1 MPLPEKNNRV
11 IITSALPYAN
21 GDLHIGHLLEHVQTD
36 IWVRLLRA
44 NNITCHY
51 VCASDAH
58 GTPIMLRAKE
68 LDTEPEKMVEEFR
81 SSHMKDLES
90 FNISHDNFYT
100 THSEENK
107 YFSELIYNKA
117 KESGF
122 IESKKIEQL
131 FDESAGLFLSD
142 RYVKGTCPK
151 CSAEEQYGDN
161 CEICGAKYEAVE
173 LINPVST
180 ISGQKPVVKTSEHVF
195 FKLSKLETNVASWM
209 KATPLQEAVKN
220 KLEEWFQQGL
230 KDWDI
235 SRDSPYFGF
244 EIPDMPGKY
253 FYVWLDAPIG
263 YIASLENHLRAK
275 NDESAE
281 EIWSETANTE
291 IYHFIGK
298 DIMNFHALF
307 WPALLETSKFKK
319 PSNVFVHGFLGLN
332 GAKMSKSK
340 GNFLSMRDYLDILD
354 ADYIRYYLAS
364 KLSPSIDDIDL
375 NYDDFQKK
383 VNSDLVGKF
392 VNIASRSAGF
402 LKRNDNQIGDI
413 IDYEF
418 YENFISSKNE
428 ITNLFADLEYSKAIK
443 EIMKLADSA
452 NAYVDE
458 KKPWIL
464 ARDKKN
470 SEEVIKIA
478 STTINLFRVINTYLK
493 IVIPET
499 CSKGESFLNE
509 IIGSIDDIDTP
520 LTNHKLASFSPILK
534 RLEDEKLEALIQRG
548 SNG

>member
-1 MPLPEKNNRV
+1 MPLPKKNNRV
-11 IITSALPYAN
+11 IVTSALPYAN
-21 GDLHIGHLLEHVQTD
+21 GDLHIGHLLEHIQTD
-36 IWVRLLRA
+36 IWVRLLRV
-44 NNITCHY
+44 NNITCYY

-58 GTPIMLRAKE
+58 GTPIMLKAKE
-68 LDTEPEKMVEEFR
+68 LETEPEKMVEEFR
-81 SSHMKDLES
+81 SSHIRDLRS

-107 YFSELIYNKA
+107 YFSNLIYTRA

-122 IESKKIEQL
+122 IENQQIEQL
-131 FDESAGLFLSD
+131 FDEKAGLFLSD

-151 CSAEEQYGDN
+151 CSAENQYGDN
-161 CEICGAKYEAVE
+161 CEVCGAKYEAAE

-180 ISGQKPVVKTSEHVF
+180 ISGEKPIVKTSEHVF
-195 FKLSKLETNVASWM
+195 FKLSKLESNVANWM
-209 KATPLQEAVKN
+209 KDTPLQDAVKN

-244 EIPDMPGKY
+244 EIPDMPDKY

-263 YIASLENHLRAK
+263 YIASLENFLRSETK
-275 NDESAE
+275 ESAE
-281 EIWSETANTE
+281 EIWSENVNTE

-307 WPALLETSKFKK
+307 WPALLETSNFKK

-340 GNFLSMRDYLDILD
+340 GNFLSMRDYIDILD
-354 ADYIRYYLAS
+354 VDYIRYYLAS

-375 NYDDFQKK
+375 KYDDFQKK

-402 LKRNDNQIGDI
+402 LKKNDNQIGNN
-413 IDYEF
+413 IDTDF
-418 YENFISSKNE
+418 YEKFISSKAE
-428 ITNLFADLEYSKAIK
+428 IIDLFADLEYSKAIK

-452 NAYVDE
+452 NTYVDE

-464 ARDKKN
+464 AKDEKN
-470 SEEVIKIA
+470 NEEVIKIA

-493 IVIPET
+493 IVIPDT
-499 CSKGESFLNE
+499 CSKGESFLNA
-509 IIGSIDDIDTP
+509 IVSSMDDIDTP
-520 LTNHKLASFSPILK
+520 LTNHKLDSFSPILN
-534 RLEDEKLEALIQRG
+534 RLEDENLEALIERG
-548 SNG
+548 LNG

>member
-81 SSHMKDLES
+81 SSHMRDLES
-90 FNISHDNFYT
+90 FNISHDNFHT

-122 IESKKIEQL
+122 IESKEIEQL
-131 FDESAGLFLSD
+131 FDEGAGLFLSD

-151 CSAEEQYGDN
+151 CSAEDQYGDN
-161 CEICGAKYEAVE
+161 CEICGAKYEAAE

-195 FKLSKLETNVASWM
+195 FKLSKLETNVANWM

-275 NDESAE
+275 SDESAE

-402 LKRNDNQIGDI
+402 LKKNDNQIGNS
-413 IDYEF
+413 IDREF

-464 ARDKKN
+464 AKDEKNRD
-470 SEEVIKIA
+470 EVIKIA

-499 CSKGESFLNE
+499 CSRGESFLNE
-509 IIGSIDDIDTP
+509 KIDSIDDIDTP
-520 LTNHKLASFSPILK
+520 LTNHKLDSFSPILN

>member
-68 LDTEPEKMVEEFR
+68 LATEPEKMVEEFR
-81 SSHMKDLES
+81 SSHMKDLGS

-122 IESKKIEQL
+122 IESKQIEQL

-151 CSAEEQYGDN
+151 CSAEDQYGDN
-161 CEICGAKYEAVE
+161 CEICGAKYEAAE

-195 FKLSKLETNVASWM
+195 FKLSKLETNVANWM

-275 NDESAE
+275 SDESAE
-281 EIWSETANTE
+281 EIWSETADTE

-402 LKRNDNQIGDI
+402 LKKNDNQIGNS
-413 IDYEF
+413 IDNEF

-464 ARDKKN
+464 AKDEKNRD
-470 SEEVIKIA
+470 EVIKIA

-493 IVIPET
+493 IVIPDT

-520 LTNHKLASFSPILK
+520 LTNHKLDSFSPILN

>member
-44 NNITCHY
+44 NNINCHY

-81 SSHMKDLES
+81 SSHMRDLES

-122 IESKKIEQL
+122 IESKQIEQL
-131 FDESAGLFLSD
+131 FDKSAGLFLSD

-151 CSAEEQYGDN
+151 CSAEDQYGDN
-161 CEICGAKYEAVE
+161 CEICGAKYEAAE

-180 ISGQKPVVKTSEHVF
+180 ISGQKPVVKNSEHVF
-195 FKLSKLETNVASWM
+195 FKLSKLETNVTNWM

-263 YIASLENHLRAK
+263 YIASLENYLRAK

-281 EIWSETANTE
+281 EVWSETANTE

-402 LKRNDNQIGDI
+402 LKKNDNQIGNI
-413 IDYEF
+413 IDHEF
-418 YENFISSKNE
+418 YDNFISSKNE
-428 ITNLFADLEYSKAIK
+428 ITDLFADLEYSKAIK

-464 ARDKKN
+464 AKDEKN
-470 SEEVIKIA
+470 KDEVIKIA

-493 IVIPET
+493 IVIPNT

-509 IIGSIDDIDTP
+509 IISSIDDIDTP
-520 LTNHKLASFSPILK
+520 LTNHKLDSFSPILN

>member
-1 MPLPEKNNRV
+1 MPLPKKNNRV
-11 IITSALPYAN
+11 IVTSALPYAN
-21 GDLHIGHLLEHVQTD
+21 GHLHIGHLLEHVQTD

-44 NNITCHY
+44 NNIACHY

-68 LDTEPEKMVEEFR
+68 LKTEPEKMVEEFR
-81 SSHMKDLES
+81 SSHIKDLES

-107 YFSELIYNKA
+107 YYSELIYIKA

-122 IESKKIEQL
+122 IESKEIEQL

-151 CSAEEQYGDN
+151 CSAEDQYGDN
-161 CEICGAKYEAVE
+161 CEVCGAKYEAAE

-180 ISGQKPVVKTSEHVF
+180 ISDQKPVIKTSEHVF
-195 FKLSKLETNVASWM
+195 FKLSKLDTNVANWM

-263 YIASLENHLRAK
+263 YIASLENYLK
-275 NDESAE
+275 SNNKESAE
-281 EIWSETANTE
+281 EIWSETADTE

-319 PSNVFVHGFLGLN
+319 PTNVFVHGFLGLN

-402 LKRNDNQIGDI
+402 LKKNNNLIGNI
-413 IDYEF
+413 IDSEF
-418 YENFISSKNE
+418 YENFISSKDE

-443 EIMKLADSA
+443 EIMKLADLA
-452 NAYVDE
+452 NAYVDD

-464 ARDKKN
+464 AKDEKN
-470 SEEVIKIA
+470 KEEVIKIA

-493 IVIPET
+493 IVIPAT
-499 CSKGESFLNE
+499 CSKGESFLKE
-509 IIGSIDDIDTP
+509 KTSSIDDIDAP
-520 LTNHKLASFSPILK
+520 LTNHKLDTFSPILN

>member
-68 LDTEPEKMVEEFR
+68 LETEPEKMVEEFR
-81 SSHMKDLES
+81 SSHMKDLGS

-122 IESKKIEQL
+122 IESKQIEQL

-151 CSAEEQYGDN
+151 CSAEDQYGDN
-161 CEICGAKYEAVE
+161 CEICGAKYEAAE

-195 FKLSKLETNVASWM
+195 FKLSKLETNVANWM

-244 EIPDMPGKY
+244 EIPDMSGKY

-402 LKRNDNQIGDI
+402 LKKNDNQIGNS
-413 IDYEF
+413 IDREF

-464 ARDKKN
+464 AKDEKNRD
-470 SEEVIKIA
+470 EVIKIA

-499 CSKGESFLNE
+499 CSRGESFLNE
-509 IIGSIDDIDTP
+509 KIGSIDDIDTP
-520 LTNHKLASFSPILK
+520 LTNHKLDSFSPILN

>member
-68 LDTEPEKMVEEFR
+68 LETEPEKMVEEFR
-81 SSHMKDLES
+81 SSHMKDLDS

-122 IESKKIEQL
+122 IESKQIEQL

-151 CSAEEQYGDN
+151 CSAEDQYGDN
-161 CEICGAKYEAVE
+161 CEICGAKYEAAE

-195 FKLSKLETNVASWM
+195 FKLSKLETNVANWM
-209 KATPLQEAVKN
+209 KTTPLQEAVKN

-244 EIPDMPGKY
+244 EIPDMSGKY

-375 NYDDFQKK
+375 NYNDFQKK

-402 LKRNDNQIGDI
+402 LKKNDNQIGNS
-413 IDYEF
+413 IDRKF

-464 ARDKKN
+464 AKDEKNRD
-470 SEEVIKIA
+470 EVIKIA

-499 CSKGESFLNE
+499 CSRGESFLNE
-509 IIGSIDDIDTP
+509 TIGSIDDIDTP
-520 LTNHKLASFSPILK
+520 LTNHKLDSFSPILN

>member
-68 LDTEPEKMVEEFR
+68 LATETEKMVEEFR
-81 SSHMKDLES
+81 SSHMKDLGS

-122 IESKKIEQL
+122 IESKQIEQL

-151 CSAEEQYGDN
+151 CSAEDQYGDN
-161 CEICGAKYEAVE
+161 CEICGAKYEAAE

-195 FKLSKLETNVASWM
+195 FKLSKLETNVANWM

-275 NDESAE
+275 SDESAE

-402 LKRNDNQIGDI
+402 LKKNDNQIGNS
-413 IDYEF
+413 IDNEF

-464 ARDKKN
+464 AKDEKNRD
-470 SEEVIKIA
+470 EVIKIA

-493 IVIPET
+493 IVIPDT

-520 LTNHKLASFSPILK
+520 LTNHKLDSFSPILN

>member
-1 MPLPEKNNRV
+1 MPLPEKNNHV

-68 LDTEPEKMVEEFR
+68 LATEPEKMVEEFR
-81 SSHMKDLES
+81 SSHMKDLDS

-122 IESKKIEQL
+122 IESKQIEQL

-151 CSAEEQYGDN
+151 CSAEDQYGDN
-161 CEICGAKYEAVE
+161 CEICGAKYEAAE

-195 FKLSKLETNVASWM
+195 FKLSKLETNVANWM
-209 KATPLQEAVKN
+209 KATPLQEAVRN

-263 YIASLENHLRAK
+263 YIASLENHLRSK

-402 LKRNDNQIGDI
+402 LKQNDNQIGNS
-413 IDYEF
+413 IDREF

-464 ARDKKN
+464 AKDEKNRD
-470 SEEVIKIA
+470 EVIKIA

-499 CSKGESFLNE
+499 CSRGESFLNE
-509 IIGSIDDIDTP
+509 KIGSIDDIDTP
-520 LTNHKLASFSPILK
+520 LTNHKLDSFSPILN

>member
-68 LDTEPEKMVEEFR
+68 LETEPEKMVEEFR
-81 SSHMKDLES
+81 SSHMKDLGS

-122 IESKKIEQL
+122 IESKQIEQL

-151 CSAEEQYGDN
+151 CSAEDQYGDN
-161 CEICGAKYEAVE
+161 CEICGAKYEAAE

-195 FKLSKLETNVASWM
+195 FKLSKLETNVANWM

-244 EIPDMPGKY
+244 EIPDMSGKY

-402 LKRNDNQIGDI
+402 LKKNDNQIGNS
-413 IDYEF
+413 IDREF

-464 ARDKKN
+464 AKDEKNRD
-470 SEEVIKIA
+470 EVIKIA

-499 CSKGESFLNE
+499 CSRGESFLNE
-509 IIGSIDDIDTP
+509 TIGSIDDIDTP
-520 LTNHKLASFSPILK
+520 LTNHKLDSFSPILN

>member
-1 MPLPEKNNRV
+1 MPLPKKNNSV
-11 IITSALPYAN
+11 IVTSALPYAN

-44 NNITCHY
+44 KNITCHY

-68 LDTEPEKMVEEFR
+68 LGTEPEKMVEEFR
-81 SSHMKDLES
+81 SSHKKDLKS
-90 FNISHDNFYT
+90 FSISHDNFYT

-107 YFSELIYNKA
+107 YFSELIYNKS

-122 IESKKIEQL
+122 IESKQIEQL

-151 CSAEEQYGDN
+151 CSAEDQYGDN
-161 CEICGAKYEAVE
+161 CEVCGAKYEAAE

-180 ISGQKPVVKTSEHVF
+180 ISDQKPVIKTSEHVF
-195 FKLSKLETNVASWM
+195 FKLSKLETNVANWM

-220 KLEEWFQQGL
+220 KLEEWFKQGL

-263 YIASLENHLRAK
+263 YIASLENYLKSK
-275 NDESAE
+275 NKQSAE

-402 LKRNDNQIGDI
+402 LKKNNNQIGSI
-413 IDYEF
+413 IDSEF

-443 EIMKLADSA
+443 EIMKLADLA
-452 NAYVDE
+452 NAYVDD

-464 ARDKKN
+464 AKDEKN
-470 SEEVIKIA
+470 KEEVIKIA

-493 IVIPET
+493 IVIPDT
-499 CSKGESFLNE
+499 CTKGESFLKDKTN
-509 IIGSIDDIDTP
+509 SIDDIDTP
-520 LTNHKLASFSPILK
+520 LTNHKLDTFSPILN

>member
-11 IITSALPYAN
+11 IVTSALPYAN
-21 GDLHIGHLLEHVQTD
+21 GDLHIGHLLEHIQTD

-58 GTPIMLRAKE
+58 GTPIMLKAKE
-68 LDTEPEKMVEEFR
+68 LETEPEKMVEEFR
-81 SSHMKDLES
+81 SSHIRDLRS

-107 YFSELIYNKA
+107 YFSDLIYTRA

-122 IESKKIEQL
+122 IENQQIEQL
-131 FDESAGLFLSD
+131 FDEKAGLFLSD

-151 CSAEEQYGDN
+151 CSAENQYGDN
-161 CEICGAKYEAVE
+161 CEVCGAKYEAAE

-180 ISGQKPVVKTSEHVF
+180 ISGEKPIVKASEHVF
-195 FKLSKLETNVASWM
+195 FKLSKLESNVANWM

-402 LKRNDNQIGDI
+402 LKKNDNQIGDI

-520 LTNHKLASFSPILK
+520 LTNHKLAPFSPILK

>member
-151 CSAEEQYGDN
+151 CSAEDQYGDN
-161 CEICGAKYEAVE
+161 CEICGAKYEAAE

-195 FKLSKLETNVASWM
+195 FKLSKLETNVANWM

-402 LKRNDNQIGDI
+402 LKKNDNQIGDI

-520 LTNHKLASFSPILK
+520 LTNHKLAPFSPILK
-534 RLEDEKLEALIQRG
+534 RLEDEKLEALVQRG

>member
-11 IITSALPYAN
+11 IVTSALPYAN

-36 IWVRLLRA
+36 IWVRLLRT

-68 LDTEPEKMVEEFR
+68 LGIEPEKMVEEFR
-81 SSHMKDLES
+81 SSHIKDLQS

-100 THSEENK
+100 THSDENK
-107 YFSELIYNKA
+107 YFSELIYKKA

-122 IESKKIEQL
+122 IESRQIEQL

-151 CSAEEQYGDN
+151 CSAEDQYGDN
-161 CEICGAKYEAVE
+161 CEICGAKYEAAE
-173 LINPVST
+173 LGDPVST
-180 ISGQKPVVKTSEHVF
+180 ISGQKPVVRSSEHVF
-195 FKLSKLETNVASWM
+195 FELSKLESNVAAWM
-209 KATPLQEAVKN
+209 KSTPLQEAVKN

-230 KDWDI
+230 RDWDI

-244 EIPDMPGKY
+244 EIPDMPDKY

-263 YIASLENHLRAK
+263 YIASLENYLNSETK
-275 NDESAE
+275 ETAE
-281 EIWSETANTE
+281 DIWSESANTE

-375 NYDDFQKK
+375 NYEDFQQK

-402 LKRNDNQIGDI
+402 LKKNDNQIGNDI
-413 IDYEF
+413 DLEIYKK
-418 YENFISSKNE
+418 FISSKDK

-458 KKPWIL
+458 NKPWIL
-464 ARDKKN
+464 AKDDKNK
-470 SEEVIKIA
+470 EEVIKIS
-478 STTINLFRVINTYLK
+478 STTINLFRVINFYLK
-493 IVIPET
+493 IVIPDT
-499 CSKGESFLNE
+499 CSKGERFLNE
-509 IIGSIDDIDTP
+509 SINSINDIDAP
-520 LTNHKLASFSPILK
+520 LTNHKINFFSPILN
-534 RLEDEKLEALIQRG
+534 RLEDENLEALIKRG

>member
-1 MPLPEKNNRV
+1 MPLPKKNNRV

-68 LDTEPEKMVEEFR
+68 LETEPEKMVEEFR
-81 SSHMKDLES
+81 SSHMKDLRS

-122 IESKKIEQL
+122 IESKQIEQL

-151 CSAEEQYGDN
+151 CSAEDQYGDN
-161 CEICGAKYEAVE
+161 CEICGAKYEAAE

-195 FKLSKLETNVASWM
+195 FKLSKLETNVANWM

-220 KLEEWFQQGL
+220 KLEEWFRQGL

-263 YIASLENHLRAK
+263 YIASLENHLRAR

-281 EIWSETANTE
+281 EIWSETADTE

-307 WPALLETSKFKK
+307 WPALLETSNFKK

-402 LKRNDNQIGDI
+402 LKKNDNQIGTDI
-413 IDYEF
+413 DHEF

-428 ITNLFADLEYSKAIK
+428 IINLFADLEYSKAIK

-464 ARDKKN
+464 AKDEKN
-470 SEEVIKIA
+470 KEEVIKIA
-478 STTINLFRVINTYLK
+478 GTTINLFRVINTYLK
-493 IVIPET
+493 IVIPDT
-499 CSKGESFLNE
+499 CSKGETFLNE
-509 IIGSIDDIDTP
+509 IISSIDDIDTP
-520 LTNHKLASFSPILK
+520 LTNHKLGSFSPILN

>member
-68 LDTEPEKMVEEFR
+68 LETEPEKMVEEFR

-122 IESKKIEQL
+122 IESKQIEQL

-151 CSAEEQYGDN
+151 CSAEDQYGDN
-161 CEICGAKYEAVE
+161 CEICGAKYEAAE

-195 FKLSKLETNVASWM
+195 FKLSKLETNVANWM
-209 KATPLQEAVKN
+209 KTTPLQEAVKN

-244 EIPDMPGKY
+244 EIPDMSGKY

-375 NYDDFQKK
+375 NYNDFQKK

-402 LKRNDNQIGDI
+402 LKKNDNQIGNS
-413 IDYEF
+413 IDRKF

-464 ARDKKN
+464 AKDEKNRD
-470 SEEVIKIA
+470 EVIKIA

-499 CSKGESFLNE
+499 CSRGESFLNE
-509 IIGSIDDIDTP
+509 TIGSIDDIDTP
-520 LTNHKLASFSPILK
+520 LTNHKLDSFSPILN

>member
-1 MPLPEKNNRV
+1 MTQDSEKRSILV
-11 IITSALPYAN
+11 TSALPYAN
-21 GDLHIGHLLEHVQTD
+21 APLHLGHILEHTQTD
-36 IWVRLLRA
+36 IWVRYQKLYG
-44 NNITCHY
+44 NDCTY
-51 VCASDAH
+51 VCADDAH
-58 GTPIMLRAKE
+58 GTPIMLRAEE
-68 LDTEPEKMVEEFR
+68 LKITPEELIASVYDEHKSTF
-81 SSHMKDLES
+81 ES
-90 FNISHDNFYT
+90 FRISHDNFHT

-107 YFSELIYNKA
+107 YFSELIYNIS
-117 KESGF
+117 KESGY
-122 IESKKIEQL
+122 IESKQIEQL
-131 FDESAGLFLSD
+131 FDEGAGLFLSD
-142 RYVKGTCPK
+142 RYVKGICPK
-151 CSAEEQYGDN
+151 CSAEDQYGDN
-161 CEICGAKYEAVE
+161 CEVCGAKYEAAE

-180 ISGQKPVVKTSEHVF
+180 ISDQKPVIKTSEHVF
-195 FKLSKLETNVASWM
+195 FKLSKLETNVANWM

-220 KLEEWFQQGL
+220 KLEEWFKQGL

-263 YIASLENHLRAK
+263 YIASLENYLKSK
-275 NDESAE
+275 NKQSAE

-340 GNFLSMRDYLDILD
+340 GNFLSMKDYLDILD

-402 LKRNDNQIGDI
+402 LKKNDNQIGNM
-413 IDYEF
+413 IDHEF
-418 YENFISSKNE
+418 YDNFISSKNE

-443 EIMKLADSA
+443 KIMQLADSA

-464 ARDKKN
+464 AKDEKN
-470 SEEVIKIA
+470 KEEVIKIA

-493 IVIPET
+493 IVIPNT

-509 IIGSIDDIDTP
+509 IISSIDDIDAP
-520 LTNHKLASFSPILK
+520 LTNHKLDSFSPILN

-548 SNG
+548 SYG

>member
-1 MPLPEKNNRV
+1 MPLPKKNNRV
-11 IITSALPYAN
+11 IVTSALPYAN

-44 NNITCHY
+44 NNITCNY

-68 LDTEPEKMVEEFR
+68 LGTAPEKMVEEFR

-117 KESGF
+117 KDSGF
-122 IESKKIEQL
+122 IESKQIEQL

-142 RYVKGTCPK
+142 RYVKGTCPR
-151 CSAEEQYGDN
+151 CFAEDQYGDN
-161 CEICGAKYEAVE
+161 CEVCGAKYEAAE

-180 ISGQKPVVKTSEHVF
+180 ISDQKPVIKTSEHLF
-195 FKLSKLETNVASWM
+195 FKLSNLETNVADWM

-220 KLEEWFQQGL
+220 KLEEWFKQGL

-244 EIPDMPGKY
+244 EIPDMPDKY

-263 YIASLENHLRAK
+263 YIASLENYLKSK
-275 NDESAE
+275 NKESAE

-340 GNFLSMRDYLDILD
+340 GNFLSMKDYLDILD

-402 LKRNDNQIGDI
+402 LKKNDNQIGNM
-413 IDYEF
+413 IDHEF
-418 YENFISSKNE
+418 YDNFISSKNE

-443 EIMKLADSA
+443 KIMQLADSA

-464 ARDKKN
+464 AKDEKN
-470 SEEVIKIA
+470 KEEVIKIA

-493 IVIPET
+493 IVIPNT

-509 IIGSIDDIDTP
+509 IISSIDDIDAP
-520 LTNHKLASFSPILK
+520 LTNHKLDSFSPILN

-548 SNG
+548 SYG

>member
-68 LDTEPEKMVEEFR
+68 LETEPEKMVEEFR
-81 SSHMKDLES
+81 SSHMKDLGS

-122 IESKKIEQL
+122 IESKQIEQL

-151 CSAEEQYGDN
+151 CSAEDQYGDN
-161 CEICGAKYEAVE
+161 CEICGAKYEAAE

-195 FKLSKLETNVASWM
+195 FKLSKLETNVANWM

-244 EIPDMPGKY
+244 EIPDMSGKY

-375 NYDDFQKK
+375 NYNDFQKK

-402 LKRNDNQIGDI
+402 LKKNDNQIGNS
-413 IDYEF
+413 IDREF

-464 ARDKKN
+464 AKDEKNRD
-470 SEEVIKIA
+470 EVIKIA

-499 CSKGESFLNE
+499 CSRGESFLNE
-509 IIGSIDDIDTP
+509 TIGSIDDIDTP
-520 LTNHKLASFSPILK
+520 LTNHKLDSFSPILN

>member
-68 LDTEPEKMVEEFR
+68 LATEPEKMVEEFR
-81 SSHMKDLES
+81 SSHMKDLGS

-122 IESKKIEQL
+122 IESKQIEQL

-151 CSAEEQYGDN
+151 CSAEDQYGDN
-161 CEICGAKYEAVE
+161 CEICGAKYEAAE

-195 FKLSKLETNVASWM
+195 FKLSKLETNVANWM

-275 NDESAE
+275 SDESAE
-281 EIWSETANTE
+281 EIWSETADTE

-402 LKRNDNQIGDI
+402 LKKNDNQIGTDI
-413 IDYEF
+413 DHEF

-464 ARDKKN
+464 AKDEKNRD
-470 SEEVIKIA
+470 EVIKIA

-493 IVIPET
+493 IVIPDT

-520 LTNHKLASFSPILK
+520 LINHKLDSFSPILN

>member
-151 CSAEEQYGDN
+151 CSAEDQYGDN
-161 CEICGAKYEAVE
+161 CEICGAKYEAAE

-195 FKLSKLETNVASWM
+195 FKLSKLETNVANWM
-209 KATPLQEAVKN
+209 KATTLQEAVKN

-244 EIPDMPGKY
+244 EIPDMSGKY

-307 WPALLETSKFKK
+307 WPALLETSKSKK

-402 LKRNDNQIGDI
+402 LKKNDNQIGNS
-413 IDYEF
+413 IDREF

-493 IVIPET
+493 IVIPDT

-509 IIGSIDDIDTP
+509 IISSIDDIDTP
-520 LTNHKLASFSPILK
+520 LINHKLDSFSPILN

>member
-11 IITSALPYAN
+11 IVTSALPYAN
-21 GDLHIGHLLEHVQTD
+21 GDLHIGHLLEHIQTD

-58 GTPIMLRAKE
+58 GTPIMLKAKE
-68 LDTEPEKMVEEFR
+68 LETEPEKMVEEFR
-81 SSHMKDLES
+81 SSHIRDLRS

-100 THSEENK
+100 THSQENK
-107 YFSELIYNKA
+107 YFSELIYTRA

-122 IESKKIEQL
+122 IENQQIEQL
-131 FDESAGLFLSD
+131 FDEKAGLFLSD
-142 RYVKGTCPK
+142 RYVKGSCPK
-151 CSAEEQYGDN
+151 CSAENQYGDN
-161 CEICGAKYEAVE
+161 CEVCGAKYEAAE

-180 ISGQKPVVKTSEHVF
+180 ISGEKPIVKTSEHVF
-195 FKLSKLETNVASWM
+195 FKLSKLESNVANWM

-244 EIPDMPGKY
+244 EIPDMPDKY

-263 YIASLENHLRAK
+263 YIASLENFLRSETK
-275 NDESAE
+275 ESAE
-281 EIWSETANTE
+281 EIWSENVNTE

-307 WPALLETSKFKK
+307 WPALLETSNFKK

-340 GNFLSMRDYLDILD
+340 GNFLSMRDYTDILD
-354 ADYIRYYLAS
+354 VDYIRYYLAS

-402 LKRNDNQIGDI
+402 LKKNDNQIGNN
-413 IDYEF
+413 IDTDF
-418 YENFISSKNE
+418 YEKFISSKAE
-428 ITNLFADLEYSKAIK
+428 IIDLFADLEYSKAIK

-452 NAYVDE
+452 NTYVDE

-464 ARDKKN
+464 AKDEKN
-470 SEEVIKIA
+470 NEEVIKIA

-493 IVIPET
+493 IVIPDT
-499 CSKGESFLNE
+499 CSKGESFLNA
-509 IIGSIDDIDTP
+509 IVSSMDDIDTP
-520 LTNHKLASFSPILK
+520 LTNHKLDSFSPILN
-534 RLEDEKLEALIQRG
+534 RLEDEKLEALIERG
-548 SNG
+548 LNG

>member
-68 LDTEPEKMVEEFR
+68 LETEPEKMVEEFR
-81 SSHMKDLES
+81 SSHMKDLDS

-122 IESKKIEQL
+122 IESKQIEQL

-151 CSAEEQYGDN
+151 CSAEDQYGDN
-161 CEICGAKYEAVE
+161 CEICGAKYEAAE

-195 FKLSKLETNVASWM
+195 FKLSKLETNVANWM
-209 KATPLQEAVKN
+209 KTTPLQEAVKN

-244 EIPDMPGKY
+244 EIPDMSGKY

-402 LKRNDNQIGDI
+402 LKKNDNQIGNS
-413 IDYEF
+413 IDREF

-464 ARDKKN
+464 AKDEKNRD
-470 SEEVIKIA
+470 EVIKIA

-499 CSKGESFLNE
+499 CSRGESFLNE
-509 IIGSIDDIDTP
+509 KIGSIDDIDTP
-520 LTNHKLASFSPILK
+520 LTNHKLDSFSPILN

>member
-11 IITSALPYAN
+11 IVTSALPYAN
-21 GDLHIGHLLEHVQTD
+21 GDLHIGHLLEHIQTD

-58 GTPIMLRAKE
+58 GTPIMLKAKE
-68 LDTEPEKMVEEFR
+68 LETEPEKMVEEFR
-81 SSHMKDLES
+81 SSHIRDLRS

-107 YFSELIYNKA
+107 YFSDLIYTRA

-122 IESKKIEQL
+122 IENQQIEQL
-131 FDESAGLFLSD
+131 FDEKAGLFLSD

-151 CSAEEQYGDN
+151 CSAENQYGDN
-161 CEICGAKYEAVE
+161 CEVCGAKYEAAE

-180 ISGQKPVVKTSEHVF
+180 ISGEKPIVKTSEHVF
-195 FKLSKLETNVASWM
+195 FKLSKLESNVANWM

-244 EIPDMPGKY
+244 EIPDMPDKY

-263 YIASLENHLRAK
+263 YIASLENFLRSETK
-275 NDESAE
+275 ESAE
-281 EIWSETANTE
+281 EIWSENANTE

-307 WPALLETSKFKK
+307 WPALLETSNFKK

-340 GNFLSMRDYLDILD
+340 GNFLSMRDYIDILD
-354 ADYIRYYLAS
+354 IDYIRYYLAS

-402 LKRNDNQIGDI
+402 LKKNDNQIGNN
-413 IDYEF
+413 IDTDF
-418 YENFISSKNE
+418 YEKFISSKAE
-428 ITNLFADLEYSKAIK
+428 IIDLFADLEYSKAIK

-452 NAYVDE
+452 NTYVDE

-464 ARDKKN
+464 AKDEKN
-470 SEEVIKIA
+470 NEEVIKIA

-493 IVIPET
+493 IVIPDT
-499 CSKGESFLNE
+499 CSKGESFLNA
-509 IIGSIDDIDTP
+509 IVSSMDDIDTP
-520 LTNHKLASFSPILK
+520 LTNHKLDSFSPILN
-534 RLEDEKLEALIQRG
+534 RLEDEKLEALIERG
-548 SNG
+548 LNG

>member
-68 LDTEPEKMVEEFR
+68 LETEPEKMVEEFR
-81 SSHMKDLES
+81 SSHMKDLRS
-90 FNISHDNFYT
+90 FNITHDNFYT

-122 IESKKIEQL
+122 IESKQIEQL

-151 CSAEEQYGDN
+151 CSAENQYGDS
-161 CEICGAKYEAVE
+161 CEICGAKYEAAE

-195 FKLSKLETNVASWM
+195 FKLSKLETNVANWM
-209 KATPLQEAVKN
+209 KTTPLQEAVKN

-263 YIASLENHLRAK
+263 YIASLENYLRAK
-275 NDESAE
+275 NNESAE

-402 LKRNDNQIGDI
+402 LKKNDNQIGNS
-413 IDYEF
+413 IDRKF

-493 IVIPET
+493 IVIPDT

>member
-1 MPLPEKNNRV
+1 MPLPKKNNRV
-11 IITSALPYAN
+11 IVTSALPYAN
-21 GDLHIGHLLEHVQTD
+21 GHLHIGHLLEHVQTD

-44 NNITCHY
+44 NNIACHY

-68 LDTEPEKMVEEFR
+68 LKTEPEKMVEEFR
-81 SSHMKDLES
+81 SSHIKDLES

-107 YFSELIYNKA
+107 YYSELIYIKA

-122 IESKKIEQL
+122 IESKEIEQL

-151 CSAEEQYGDN
+151 CSAEDQYGDN
-161 CEICGAKYEAVE
+161 CEVCGAKYEAAE

-180 ISGQKPVVKTSEHVF
+180 ISGQKPVIKTSEHVF
-195 FKLSKLETNVASWM
+195 FKLSKLDTNVANWM

-263 YIASLENHLRAK
+263 YIASLENYLK
-275 NDESAE
+275 SNNKESAE
-281 EIWSETANTE
+281 EIWSETADTE

-319 PSNVFVHGFLGLN
+319 PTNVFVHGFLGLN

-402 LKRNDNQIGDI
+402 LKKNNNLIGNI
-413 IDYEF
+413 IDSEF
-418 YENFISSKNE
+418 YENFISSKDE

-443 EIMKLADSA
+443 EIMKLADLA

-464 ARDKKN
+464 ARDEKN
-470 SEEVIKIA
+470 KEEVIKIA

-493 IVIPET
+493 IVIPAT
-499 CSKGESFLNE
+499 CSKGESFLKE
-509 IIGSIDDIDTP
+509 KTSSIDDIDAP
-520 LTNHKLASFSPILK
+520 LTNHKLDTFSPILN

>member
-44 NNITCHY
+44 NNITCQY

-68 LDTEPEKMVEEFR
+68 LETKPEKMVEEFR
-81 SSHMKDLES
+81 SSHMRDLES

-122 IESKKIEQL
+122 IESKQIEQL
-131 FDESAGLFLSD
+131 FDKSAGLFLSD

-151 CSAEEQYGDN
+151 CSAEDQYGDN
-161 CEICGAKYEAVE
+161 CEICGAKYEAAE

-180 ISGQKPVVKTSEHVF
+180 ISGQKPIVKTSEHVF
-195 FKLSKLETNVASWM
+195 FKLSKLETNVANWM

-263 YIASLENHLRAK
+263 YIASLENYLRAK

-281 EIWSETANTE
+281 EVWSETANTE

-402 LKRNDNQIGDI
+402 LKKNDNQIGNI
-413 IDYEF
+413 IDHEF
-418 YENFISSKNE
+418 YDNFISSKNE

-464 ARDKKN
+464 AKDEKN
-470 SEEVIKIA
+470 KDEVIKIA

-493 IVIPET
+493 IVIPNT

-509 IIGSIDDIDTP
+509 IISSIDDIDTP
-520 LTNHKLASFSPILK
+520 LTNHKLDSFSPILN

>member
-1 MPLPEKNNRV
+1 MPLPQKNNRV

-68 LDTEPEKMVEEFR
+68 LATEPEKMVEEFR
-81 SSHMKDLES
+81 SSHMRDLES
-90 FNISHDNFYT
+90 FNISHDNFHT

-122 IESKKIEQL
+122 IESKQIEQL

-151 CSAEEQYGDN
+151 CSAEDQYGDN
-161 CEICGAKYEAVE
+161 CEICGVKYEAAE

-195 FKLSKLETNVASWM
+195 FKLSKLETNVANWM

-275 NDESAE
+275 SDESAE

-402 LKRNDNQIGDI
+402 LKKNDNQIGNN
-413 IDYEF
+413 IDHEF

-428 ITNLFADLEYSKAIK
+428 ITNLFADLKYSKAIK

-464 ARDKKN
+464 ARDEKN
-470 SEEVIKIA
+470 KEEVIKIA

-493 IVIPET
+493 IVIPDT

-509 IIGSIDDIDTP
+509 MISSIDDIDTP
-520 LTNHKLASFSPILK
+520 LTNHKLDSFSPILN

>member
-1 MPLPEKNNRV
+1 MPLPEKNNLAIV
-11 IITSALPYAN
+11 TSALPYAN
-21 GDLHIGHLLEHVQTD
+21 GHLHIGHLLEHVQTD

-44 NNITCHY
+44 NNIACHY

-68 LDTEPEKMVEEFR
+68 LEIEPEKMVEEFR
-81 SSHMKDLES
+81 SSHIKDLES

-107 YFSELIYNKA
+107 YYSELIYIKA

-122 IESKKIEQL
+122 IENKEIEQL

-151 CSAEEQYGDN
+151 CSAEDQYGDN
-161 CEICGAKYEAVE
+161 CEICGAKYEAAE

-180 ISGQKPVVKTSEHVF
+180 ISGQKPVIKTSEHVF
-195 FKLSKLETNVASWM
+195 FKLSKLDTNVANWM

-263 YIASLENHLRAK
+263 YIASLENYLK
-275 NDESAE
+275 SNNKESAE
-281 EIWSETANTE
+281 EIWSETADTE

-319 PSNVFVHGFLGLN
+319 PTNVFVHGFLGLN

-402 LKRNDNQIGDI
+402 LKKNNNQIGNI
-413 IDYEF
+413 IDSKF
-418 YENFISSKNE
+418 YENFISSKDE

-452 NAYVDE
+452 NAYVDD

-464 ARDKKN
+464 AKDEKN
-470 SEEVIKIA
+470 KEEVIKIA

-493 IVIPET
+493 IVIPAT
-499 CSKGESFLNE
+499 CSKGESFLKE
-509 IIGSIDDIDTP
+509 KTSSIDDIDTP
-520 LTNHKLASFSPILK
+520 LTNHKLDSFSPILN
-534 RLEDEKLEALIQRG
+534 RLEDEKLKALIQRG

>member
-122 IESKKIEQL
+122 IESKQIEQL

-402 LKRNDNQIGDI
+402 LKKNDNQIGNS
-413 IDYEF
+413 IDREF

-464 ARDKKN
+464 ARDEKN
-470 SEEVIKIA
+470 REEVIKIA

-499 CSKGESFLNE
+499 CSKGESFLND
-509 IIGSIDDIDTP
+509 IISSIDDIDTP
-520 LTNHKLASFSPILK
+520 LTNHKLDSFSPILK

>member
-1 MPLPEKNNRV
+1 MPLPKKNNRV
-11 IITSALPYAN
+11 IVTSALPYAN
-21 GDLHIGHLLEHVQTD
+21 GHLHIGHLLEHVQTD

-44 NNITCHY
+44 NNIACHY

-68 LDTEPEKMVEEFR
+68 LKTEPEKMVEEFR
-81 SSHMKDLES
+81 SSHIKDLES

-107 YFSELIYNKA
+107 YYSELIYIKA

-122 IESKKIEQL
+122 IESKEIEQL

-151 CSAEEQYGDN
+151 CSAEDQYGDN
-161 CEICGAKYEAVE
+161 CEICGAKYEAAE

-180 ISGQKPVVKTSEHVF
+180 ISGQKPVIKTSEHVF
-195 FKLSKLETNVASWM
+195 FKLSKLDTNVANWM

-263 YIASLENHLRAK
+263 YIASLENYLK
-275 NDESAE
+275 SNNKESAE
-281 EIWSETANTE
+281 EIWSETADTE

-319 PSNVFVHGFLGLN
+319 PTNVFVHGFLGLN

-354 ADYIRYYLAS
+354 TDYIRYYLAS

-402 LKRNDNQIGDI
+402 LKKNNNLIGNI
-413 IDYEF
+413 IDSEF
-418 YENFISSKNE
+418 YENFISSKDE

-452 NAYVDE
+452 NAYVDD

-464 ARDKKN
+464 AKDEKN
-470 SEEVIKIA
+470 KEEVIKIA

-493 IVIPET
+493 IVIPAT
-499 CSKGESFLNE
+499 CSKGESFLKE
-509 IIGSIDDIDTP
+509 KTSSIDDIDAP
-520 LTNHKLASFSPILK
+520 LTNHKLDTFSPILN

>member
-11 IITSALPYAN
+11 IVTSALPYAN

-36 IWVRLLRA
+36 IWVRLLRS
-44 NNITCHY
+44 NNIKCHY

-68 LDTEPEKMVEEFR
+68 LGTEPEKMVEEFR
-81 SSHMKDLES
+81 SSHIKDLQS

-100 THSEENK
+100 THSDENK
-107 YFSELIYNKA
+107 YFSELIYKKA

-122 IESKKIEQL
+122 IESRQIEQL

-151 CSAEEQYGDN
+151 CSAEDQYGDN
-161 CEICGAKYEAVE
+161 CEICGAKYEAAE
-173 LINPVST
+173 LGDPVST
-180 ISGQKPVVKTSEHVF
+180 ISGQKPVVRSSEHVF
-195 FKLSKLETNVASWM
+195 FELSKLESNVAAWM
-209 KATPLQEAVKN
+209 KSTPLQEAVKN

-230 KDWDI
+230 RDWDI

-244 EIPDMPGKY
+244 EIPDMPDKY

-263 YIASLENHLRAK
+263 YIASLENYLNSETK
-275 NDESAE
+275 ETAE
-281 EIWSETANTE
+281 DIWSESANTE

-307 WPALLETSKFKK
+307 WPALLEISKFKK

-375 NYDDFQKK
+375 NYEDFQQK

-402 LKRNDNQIGDI
+402 LKKNHNQIGNDI
-413 IDYEF
+413 DLEIYEK
-418 YENFISSKNE
+418 FISSKDE

-458 KKPWIL
+458 NKPWIL
-464 ARDKKN
+464 AKDDKNK
-470 SEEVIKIA
+470 EEVIKIS
-478 STTINLFRVINTYLK
+478 STTINLFRVINFYLK
-493 IVIPET
+493 IVIPDT

-509 IIGSIDDIDTP
+509 SINSINDLDAP
-520 LTNHKLASFSPILK
+520 LTNHKINSFSPILK
-534 RLEDEKLEALIQRG
+534 RLEDENLEALIKRG

>member
-68 LDTEPEKMVEEFR
+68 LETEPEKMVEEFR
-81 SSHMKDLES
+81 SSHMKDLGS

-122 IESKKIEQL
+122 IESKQIEQL

-142 RYVKGTCPK
+142 RYVKGSCPK
-151 CSAEEQYGDN
+151 CSAEDQYGDN
-161 CEICGAKYEAVE
+161 CEICGAKYEAAE

-195 FKLSKLETNVASWM
+195 FKLSKLETNVANWM

-244 EIPDMPGKY
+244 EIPDMSGKY

-402 LKRNDNQIGDI
+402 LKKNDNQIGNS
-413 IDYEF
+413 IDREF

-464 ARDKKN
+464 AKDEKN
-470 SEEVIKIA
+470 KEEVIKIA
-478 STTINLFRVINTYLK
+478 GTTINLFRVINTYLK
-493 IVIPET
+493 IVIPDT
-499 CSKGESFLNE
+499 CSKGETFLNE
-509 IIGSIDDIDTP
+509 IISSIDDIDTP
-520 LTNHKLASFSPILK
+520 LTNHKLGSFSPILN

>member
-68 LDTEPEKMVEEFR
+68 LETEPEKMVEEFR
-81 SSHMKDLES
+81 SSHMKDLGS

-122 IESKKIEQL
+122 IESKQIEQL

-161 CEICGAKYEAVE
+161 CEICGAKYEAAE

-195 FKLSKLETNVASWM
+195 FKLSKLETNVANWM
-209 KATPLQEAVKN
+209 KTTPLQEAVKN

-244 EIPDMPGKY
+244 EIPDMSGKY

-402 LKRNDNQIGDI
+402 LKKNDNQIGNS
-413 IDYEF
+413 IDREF

-464 ARDKKN
+464 AKDEKNRD
-470 SEEVIKIA
+470 EVIKIA

-499 CSKGESFLNE
+499 CSRGESFLNE
-509 IIGSIDDIDTP
+509 TIGSIDDIDTP
-520 LTNHKLASFSPILK
+520 LTNHKLDSFSPILN

>member
-1 MPLPEKNNRV
+1 MPLPKKNNRV
-11 IITSALPYAN
+11 IVTSALPYAN
-21 GDLHIGHLLEHVQTD
+21 GHLHIGHLLEHVQTD

-44 NNITCHY
+44 NNIACHY

-68 LDTEPEKMVEEFR
+68 LKTEPEKMVEEFR
-81 SSHMKDLES
+81 SSHIKDLES

-107 YFSELIYNKA
+107 YYSELIYIKA

-122 IESKKIEQL
+122 IESKEIEQL

-151 CSAEEQYGDN
+151 CSAEDQYGDN
-161 CEICGAKYEAVE
+161 CEVCGAKYEAAE

-180 ISGQKPVVKTSEHVF
+180 ISGQKPVIKTSEHVF
-195 FKLSKLETNVASWM
+195 FKLSKLDTNVANWM

-263 YIASLENHLRAK
+263 YIASLENYLK
-275 NDESAE
+275 SNNKESAE
-281 EIWSETANTE
+281 EIWSETADTE

-319 PSNVFVHGFLGLN
+319 RTNVFVHGFLGLN

-402 LKRNDNQIGDI
+402 LKKNNNLIGNI
-413 IDYEF
+413 IDSEF
-418 YENFISSKNE
+418 YENFISSKDE

-443 EIMKLADSA
+443 EIMKLADLA
-452 NAYVDE
+452 NAYVDD

-464 ARDKKN
+464 AKDEKN
-470 SEEVIKIA
+470 KEEVIKIA

-493 IVIPET
+493 IVIPAT
-499 CSKGESFLNE
+499 CSKGESFLKE
-509 IIGSIDDIDTP
+509 KTSSIDDIDAP
-520 LTNHKLASFSPILK
+520 LTNHKLDTFSPILN

>member
-68 LDTEPEKMVEEFR
+68 LATEPEKMVEEFR
-81 SSHMKDLES
+81 SSHMKDLGS

-122 IESKKIEQL
+122 IEGKQIEQL

-151 CSAEEQYGDN
+151 CSAEDQYGDN
-161 CEICGAKYEAVE
+161 CEICGAKYEAAE

-195 FKLSKLETNVASWM
+195 FKLSNLETKVANWM

-263 YIASLENHLRAK
+263 YIASLENHLRSK

-402 LKRNDNQIGDI
+402 LKKNDNQIGNI
-413 IDYEF
+413 IDHEF

-428 ITNLFADLEYSKAIK
+428 IINLFADLEYSKAIK

-464 ARDKKN
+464 ARDEN
-470 SEEVIKIA
+470 NRDEVIKIA

-493 IVIPET
+493 IVIPDT
-499 CSKGESFLNE
+499 CSKGESFLNKKS
-509 IIGSIDDIDTP
+509 GSIDDIDTP
-520 LTNHKLASFSPILK
+520 LTNHKLDSFSPILN

>member
-36 IWVRLLRA
+36 IWVRLLRV

-68 LDTEPEKMVEEFR
+68 LETDPEKMVAEFR
-81 SSHMKDLES
+81 SSHKKDLES

-122 IESKKIEQL
+122 IESKQIEQL

-151 CSAEEQYGDN
+151 CSAEDQYGDN
-161 CEICGAKYEAVE
+161 CEICGAKYEATE

-195 FKLSKLETNVASWM
+195 FKLSKLETNVANWM

-275 NDESAE
+275 KNESAE
-281 EIWSETANTE
+281 EIWSEAADTE

-319 PSNVFVHGFLGLN
+319 PSNVFVHGFLSLN

-340 GNFLSMRDYLDILD
+340 GNFLSMRDYIDILD
-354 ADYIRYYLAS
+354 PDYIRYYLAS

-402 LKRNDNQIGDI
+402 LKKNDNQIGKN
-413 IDYEF
+413 IDHEF

-464 ARDKKN
+464 AKDEKNRD
-470 SEEVIKIA
+470 EVIKIA

-493 IVIPET
+493 IVIPDT

-509 IIGSIDDIDTP
+509 IISSIDDIDTP
-520 LTNHKLASFSPILK
+520 LINHKLDSFSPILN